1 MAFIHYNYYML
12 ERDGPKKI
20 NTTRTSWR
28 LICWGVVL
36 ALLASMW
43 IYGAVNPSP
52 GENRYL
58 FAVLAIFA
66 AIGSVVILLDGAPK
80 FMHSVGVGFSWLFWL
95 IMAGLVG
102 AAIVSFIAGAPIPA
116 AIIVGALIIA
126 AAIKQS
132 E

>member
-1 MAFIHYNYYML
+1 ML

-20 NTTRTSWR
+20 NTTGPSRR
-28 LICWGVVL
+28 LIFWGVVL

-58 FAVLAIFA
+58 FAVLGIFA
-66 AIGSVVILLDGAPK
+66 AFGSAVIFVAGAPK
-80 FMHSVGVGFSWLFWL
+80 FMHGVGVGFSWLFWL
-95 IMAGLVG
+95 FIGGLVVAG
-102 AAIVSFIAGAPIPA
+102 IVSFIFGAPIPA

-126 AAIKQS
+126 AAIKQTQ
-132 E
+132 